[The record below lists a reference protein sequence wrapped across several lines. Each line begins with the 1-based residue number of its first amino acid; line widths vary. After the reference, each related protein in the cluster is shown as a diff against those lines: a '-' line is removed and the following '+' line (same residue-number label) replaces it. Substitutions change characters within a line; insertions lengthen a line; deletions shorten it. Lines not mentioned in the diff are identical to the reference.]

1 MALTAK
7 EQGKDL
13 EGLKALKSDREKAQ
27 SILETLDYIDTYKD
41 SLDSNKKPKKNKEG
55 DVIQVIDVK
64 SELRVFLESIGTSTN
79 ARSEVIRLT
88 KKAHQDLALDIAQ
101 IDALIAYNTPASEEV
116 PTSKKDGKKV
126 SAA

>member
-27 SILETLDYIDTYKD
+27 SILATLDYTDTYKD
-41 SLDSNKKPKKNKEG
+41 SLDSNKKPKKNKDGE
-55 DVIQVIDVK
+55 VIRVIDVK

-88 KKAHQDLALDIAQ
+88 KKAHQDLAQDIAQ
-101 IDALIAYNTPASEEV
+101 ISALIAYNSSLSESV